1 MKKKRILFSFFTT
14 LSCSALLAQAKV
26 NGKDFII
33 TEKPEI
39 ETQKE
44 SPENL
49 MGIDFHCW
57 GTSFHY
63 AVKVKKFPLLG
74 FEIGAFPDKF
84 DWVLVAGKYI
94 TQENTPWSQDK
105 SWVHINNINQ
115 ILFLHFF
122 TRWKPEFEWF
132 ELDGGLRWAGYS
144 RSGYYHTGEGI
155 DDIGWTRF
163 IGCYLKPSIGIKRLK
178 VGTRLEIG
186 YMDRHINEFVL
197 MVSPFFRF
205 NFNAKTQ

>member
-1 MKKKRILFSFFTT
+1 MKKINFLFSFFTT
-14 LSCSALLAQAKV
+14 LSYSVLLAQVNA
-26 NGKDFII
+26 NGKDFVIA
-33 TEKPEI
+33 EKPEI
-39 ETQKE
+39 ETHKK
-44 SPENL
+44 SPEKL

-63 AVKVKKFPLLG
+63 AVKVKKFPFLG

-115 ILFLHFF
+115 IIFLHFF
-122 TRWKPEFEWF
+122 TRWKPESEWF

-155 DDIGWTRF
+155 DDIGWTRLL
-163 IGCYLKPSIGIKRLK
+163 GCYLKPSIGVKRLK

-205 NFNAKTQ
+205 NFNAKIQ